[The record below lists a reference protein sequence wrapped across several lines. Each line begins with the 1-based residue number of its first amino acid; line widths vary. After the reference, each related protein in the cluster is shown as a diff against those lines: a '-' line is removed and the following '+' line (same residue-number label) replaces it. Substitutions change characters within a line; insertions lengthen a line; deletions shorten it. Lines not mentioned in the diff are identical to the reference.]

1 MTTQAVP
8 SQSWRSRV
16 TGALAAPTDTFRRQ
30 QIWRE
35 YPLVRAF
42 TLLIVLLVS
51 LPLGY
56 LVIRALGAGE
66 GALAY
71 LTSPSTLRV
80 IGNSILLMVSVVASS
95 TLIGVPFAWLT
106 TRTDLPLRRFWL
118 VLGLLTMVIPSYIGA
133 MMYIAAFGPRGLLQ
147 GLLEPLG
154 VTQLPSIYGFF
165 GAWLAITLF
174 SYPYVVLP
182 VRTAL
187 LGLDPA
193 LEESARS
200 LGLSRWRAFWR
211 VSLPQ
216 LRPAL
221 GVGMLLTALYTLSDF
236 GAVSLMRFDAFTH
249 AIYLQ
254 YTSSFDRSRAA
265 VLALVLVVLTVVLL
279 VLERRMTHV
288 QSRRNYRLGSG
299 ISRKLRTVA
308 LGKWKLPALVFC
320 TLLVGVGVVAPV
332 AVLSLW
338 MINAIQ
344 VGLPLGEILQPT
356 INSGWVSLLAALVV
370 AVVSVPPAL
379 LAVRSRSRLDGWLVQ
394 LAYIGNAL
402 PGLVIALA
410 LVFFAANYL
419 PALYQTMPV
428 LILGYSARF
437 LPLGIGAT
445 RSALTQINP
454 RCEEAARSLG
464 LRSWQVTLR
473 VTAPLAR
480 AGILGGIALVFLNV
494 MKELPTTLLL
504 SPTGYNTLPTVVW
517 SANNAAQRAQIGAP
531 ALVLIAV
538 SSLSL
543 VILLR
548 QQRKGA

>member
-8 SQSWRSRV
+8 SQTWRSRV
-16 TGALAAPTDTFRRQ
+16 TGALAAPTDSFRRQ

-80 IGNSILLMVSVVASS
+80 IGNSILLMVAVVASA

-106 TRTDLPLRRFWL
+106 TRTDLPLRRLWL

-211 VSLPQ
+211 VTLPQ

-308 LGKWKLPALVFC
+308 LGRWKVPALVFC

>member
-1 MTTQAVP
+1 MATQAAA
-8 SQSWRSRV
+8 SSGWRSRLND
-16 TGALAAPTDTFRRQ
+16 ALLAQTDALRRQ
-30 QIWRE
+30 QVWRE
-35 YPLVRAF
+35 HPLIRVF
-42 TLLIVLLVS
+42 TVLIVLLVS

-56 LVIRALGAGE
+56 LILRAVGAGDS
-66 GALAY
+66 ALAY
-71 LTSPSTLRV
+71 LTSQSTLRV
-80 IGNSILLMVSVVASS
+80 IGNSIILMIAVVISAA
-95 TLIGVPFAWLT
+95 LIGVPFAWLT

-118 VLGLLTMVIPSYIGA
+118 VTGLLTMVIPSYIGA

-147 GLLEPLG
+147 GILEPLG

-187 LGLDPA
+187 LNLDPA

-211 VSLPQ
+211 VTLPQ

-236 GAVSLMRFDAFTH
+236 GAVSLMRYDAFTH

-265 VLALVLVVLTVVLL
+265 MLSLVLVALTVVLL

-299 ISRKLRTVA
+299 ISRRLRRVA
-308 LGKWKLPALVFC
+308 LGRWKFPALLFC
-320 TLLVGVGVVAPV
+320 GALVGIGVFAPV
-332 AVLSLW
+332 AVLTLW
-338 MINAIQ
+338 MINALRI
-344 VGLPLGEILQPT
+344 GLPVGEILQPT
-356 INSGWVSLLAALVV
+356 LNSGWVSLLSAGVV
-370 AVVSVPPAL
+370 AVIAIPPAL
-379 LAVRSRSRLDGWLVQ
+379 LAVRSRSRFDGWLVQ

-428 LILGYSARF
+428 LILGYSVRF

-504 SPTGYNTLPTVVW
+504 SPTGYSTLPMVVW
-517 SANNAAQRAQIGAP
+517 SANSAAMRAQIGAP

-543 VILLR
+543 LLLLQ
-548 QQRKGA
+548 QQRKGG

>member
-8 SQSWRSRV
+8 SQTWRSRV
-16 TGALAAPTDTFRRQ
+16 TGALAAPTDSFRRQ

-80 IGNSILLMVSVVASS
+80 IGNSILLMVAVVASA

-211 VSLPQ
+211 VTLPQ

-308 LGKWKLPALVFC
+308 LGRWKVPALVFC